1 MPQSLSHLVIHV
13 IFSTKS
19 RQPLLRPKNVQNE
32 IHAYLAGTLK
42 NLGCDA
48 IKIGGTADHVHVL
61 ASLSRTISLADLIQR
76 LKGASSKVLKE
87 KGIREFSWQ
96 NGYGAFSVSES
107 NIESVAAYIE
117 NQEEHHRTLTFQEE
131 FRAFLKKHRI
141 PFDER
146 YLWE

>member
-1 MPQSLSHLVIHV
+1 MSQSLSRLVIHV
-13 IFSTKS
+13 IFSTKN

-32 IHAYLAGTLK
+32 IHAYLAGILK
-42 NLGCDA
+42 NLSCEA
-48 IKIGGTADHVHVL
+48 IQIGGTADHVHVL

-87 KGIREFSWQ
+87 KGIRQFSWQ
-96 NGYGAFSVSES
+96 NGYGAFSLSES
-107 NIESVAAYIE
+107 NVKSVAAYVE

-131 FRAFLKKHRI
+131 FRVFLKKHRI

-146 YLWE
+146 YLWD